1 LWAVADED
9 LREKIQAA
17 HDAAVRA
24 AIAGLEAHTAPLRRR
39 VRSTGK
45 IVPERT
51 AGLVVAEVRHHSAR
65 PVKPTGDALSDLPD
79 PQLHTHAL
87 VMNMARRVT
96 PDGKRNEWGAID
108 SRALLTAQKESGKV
122 YGTALAAELSKLGF
136 GIERRGD
143 AIGVAGISEKLV
155 QEFSRRHAEIETARN
170 ASAAE
175 KGRALTAAERH
186 AQVLA
191 TRRPKGE
198 PSPGRSLVFGWQ
210 VRLAE
215 QGAGPN
221 LPERLLAA
229 EAKRRSL
236 AVGSKGR
243 AAALDPST
251 PVEVVAAAIAELSE
265 SKGTWSWQE
274 LRTALAA
281 HAQGQ
286 LSPSA
291 LDELLSL
298 VDQISGSPASAVV
311 PLDPLPV
318 AALSVELVPTRS
330 ADGKPG
336 LTSQTVLDRDR
347 KCLAL
352 VEEIR
357 GMGPTVIPPAIAR
370 RESLTSGS
378 KVLTDEQN
386 EAARKLFQ
394 SRVSVLEA
402 PPGTG
407 KSVVARAVA
416 EQWHRAVQGS
426 SEFPTVWATALAGKA
441 ASDLGDGLG
450 ALATVRTLD
459 SLQRETLRANDLV
472 IVDEA
477 SMVDQARWLPL
488 LSRVRDAGCRLVL
501 VGDRHQQGAVSGPGG
516 LFAHLADEAA
526 ERGELATINTNYRAL
541 DASDGQAWDAI
552 REGRST
558 DFLSRYRAQGRI
570 CLELTVEEARAEAV
584 ADWLRDTIEGKTS
597 LIVATG
603 SNREIDEINKACQ
616 AALVVVGQIA
626 ADGPSLT
633 ITYRDPL
640 KGYEREETLREGD
653 RVALTHTSYLDTAGD
668 RQRSTRSR
676 VHNGESLTIA
686 GIEGSRVTLK
696 RSSGSLVEVAD
707 DRVNRLRL
715 DYACS
720 SLRSQGRTVD
730 RSRVMFH
737 PQTDQEA
744 GYVAVTRAREGSWV
758 YGAIR
763 ELTDWPDGV
772 PYDTVVEQAMAALAT
787 SFSRSRQDELSI
799 VAAER
804 AREAA
809 PSSPEAE
816 IVPLPVRKD
825 EVEEPG
831 QSSGPA
837 EVIDLPLRVLEP
849 WPQEPWAD
857 GGRDLDLP
865 MTMER

>member
-1 LWAVADED
+1 
-9 LREKIQAA
+9 
-17 HDAAVRA
+17 
-24 AIAGLEAHTAPLRRR
+24 
-39 VRSTGK
+39 
-45 IVPERT
+45 
-51 AGLVVAEVRHHSAR
+51 
-65 PVKPTGDALSDLPD
+65 VKPTGDPLSDLPD

-96 PDGKRNEWGAID
+96 PDGKRNEWGALD

-136 GIERRGD
+136 GVERHGD

-155 QEFSRRHAEIETARN
+155 QEFSRRHAEIDTARD
-170 ASAAE
+170 AAAAE
-175 KGRALTAAERH
+175 KGRALSAAERH

-198 PSPGRSLVFGWQ
+198 PVPSRSLLFGWQ

-221 LPERLLAA
+221 LPARLMAA

-236 AVGSKGR
+236 PVGSKGR
-243 AAALDPST
+243 ASALDPST

-274 LRTALAA
+274 LRTSLAA

-286 LSPSA
+286 LSPSE
-291 LDELLSL
+291 LDDLLSR

-311 PLDPLPV
+311 PLDPLPL
-318 AALSVELVPTRS
+318 AALSVELVATRS

-357 GMGPTVIPPAIAR
+357 GMGPPLTPPAIAR
-370 RESLTSGS
+370 RESLRSGS
-378 KVLTDEQN
+378 KVLTDEQA
-386 EAARKLFQ
+386 EAARKLLQ

-426 SEFPTVWATALAGKA
+426 SESPTVWATALAGKA
-441 ASDLGDGLG
+441 ASDLGAGLG
-450 ALATVRTLD
+450 MLATVRTLD
-459 SLQRETLRANDLV
+459 SLQRETLGANDLV

-488 LSRVRDAGCRLVL
+488 LSQVRDAGCRLVL
-501 VGDRHQQGAVSGPGG
+501 VGDRQQQGAVSGPGG

-526 ERGELATINTNYRAL
+526 ARGELATIKTNYRAL

-552 REGRST
+552 REGRSA
-558 DFLSRYRAQGRI
+558 DALSHYRAQGRVR
-570 CLELTVEEARAEAV
+570 LKLSVEEARAEAV
-584 ADWLRDTIEGKTS
+584 ADWLQDIIEGKSS

-616 AALVVVGQIA
+616 AARIAAGEIA

-633 ITYRDPL
+633 TTFKDPL

-653 RVALTHTSYLDTAGD
+653 RVALTHTSYLDTVGD

-676 VHNGESLTIA
+676 VHNGEALTIA
-686 GIEGSRVTLK
+686 GIDGSRVTLK
-696 RSSGSLVEVAD
+696 RSSGSLVEVSD

-730 RSRVMFH
+730 RVRVMAH

-758 YGAIR
+758 YGAVR
-763 ELTDWPDGV
+763 ELAEWPDGV
-772 PYDTVVEQAMAALAT
+772 PYETVIEDAMVALAAA
-787 SFSRSRQDELSI
+787 FSRSRPDELSI

-809 PSSPEAE
+809 PSSSEAE
-816 IVPLPVRKD
+816 IVPLPIGKR

-837 EVIDLPLRVLEP
+837 EVIDLPVRVLEP

-857 GGRDLDLP
+857 GHLERDLP
-865 MTMER
+865 MAMER